1 MNVSLYQAA
10 AAMTANARWQ
20 EAISENLAA
29 SSIPGF
35 KKNVPSFDAVQA
47 GMMPQQT
54 PDPLMSYSLPRATVS
69 TSFAQGELQPTGS
82 NTDVAIEGAGFFEI
96 QLPSGDSAYTRDGG
110 FRISAN
116 GQLVNKQGFPL
127 LGEAG
132 PIQFDRSSGILPIS
146 ISPTGEVSQGAE
158 VRGKLKVVEF
168 ENPQKLTQ
176 IGGGLYS
183 PGQYN
188 QLPTLTKTSSVRQG
202 FLEASNVSPV
212 KEMASLIS
220 TMRAFEASQRV
231 MQLHDERMG
240 RAISELG
247 NPN

>member
-1 MNVSLYQAA
+1 
-10 AAMTANARWQ
+10 MTANARWQ

-29 SSIPGF
+29 SSIAGF
-35 KKNVPSFDAVQA
+35 KKNVPSFEAVQA
-47 GMMPQQT
+47 GMMPQYT
-54 PDPLMSYSLPRATVS
+54 PDPQVSYTLPRATVA

-82 NTDVAIEGAGFFEI
+82 NTDLAIEGAGFFEV

-132 PIQFDRSSGILPIS
+132 PIQFDRTNGIQPIS

-168 ENPQKLTQ
+168 EQPQQLTQ
-176 IGGGLYS
+176 MGGGLYG

-188 QLPTLTKTSSVRQG
+188 QLPTPTKTSSVRQG